1 MWEIDESERS
11 KKLSD
16 ELELAWNK
24 SVKKFKNFILIYN
37 STDYDEFFIR
47 FYASKSKKIK
57 KILNIEYKKAEN
69 LEETIKTV
77 LLYLE
82 K

>member
-1 MWEIDESERS
+1 MIIF
-11 KKLSD
+11 L
-16 ELELAWNK
+16 
-24 SVKKFKNFILIYN
+24 
-37 STDYDEFFIR
+37 IR

-77 LLYLE
+77 LLYLV
-82 K
+82 KQYINNNLNLFVYFKQKRKK